1 MHIKDYPTH
10 PENIELKECQTKDPK
25 ILLRIVRRTYNK
37 YMKYTQKQI
46 KQKIPMHKINPGLIS
61 QV

>member
-25 ILLRIVRRTYNK
+25 ILLRIVRRTYNN
-37 YMKYTQKQI
+37 MKIYSKATQQE
-46 KQKIPMHKINPGLIS
+46 IPMHKIKPGLFS
-61 QV
+61 